1 MGTARG
7 VLTFAW
13 LFPVLLL
20 GAIGLLGGRRW
31 SSKLMWAAAVLGVAA
46 LILLIVF
53 GPVFSMVQPLI
64 NAALTP
70 PAGQADVFQAMLLT
84 KLSVMAQNA
93 IGTFIGGLR
102 IQTII
107 MLVVALA
114 LVALGFIW
122 NRRQGEAS
130 SET

>member
-1 MGTARG
+1 M
-7 VLTFAW
+7 
-13 LFPVLLL
+13 
-20 GAIGLLGGRRW
+20 
-31 SSKLMWAAAVLGVAA
+31 LMA
-46 LILLIVF
+46 
-53 GPVFSMVQPLI
+53 
-64 NAALTP
+64 
-70 PAGQADVFQAMLLT
+70 

-107 MLVVALA
+107 LLVVALG